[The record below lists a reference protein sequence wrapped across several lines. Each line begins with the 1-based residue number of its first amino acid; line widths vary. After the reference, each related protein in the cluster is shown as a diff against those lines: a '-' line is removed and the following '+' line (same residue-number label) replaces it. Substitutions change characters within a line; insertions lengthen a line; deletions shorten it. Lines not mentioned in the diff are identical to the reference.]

1 AGHNKAL
8 EDVIGSYGADR
19 ITWVL
24 AHVIA
29 NDTADG
35 TTSGTASATA
45 AATMSHAAIKT
56 AKEFAEHKDWVS
68 QVKLPNEPILEY
80 DLKCNAALST
90 FINKFQ
96 EYMRMFRARRAW
108 EQGQTQSLSMADKF
122 AIAKEK
128 ANEHNQSRVAAT
140 VATATPKKPKKK
152 NYGHEI

>member
-1 AGHNKAL
+1 MAF
-8 EDVIGSYGADR
+8 
-19 ITWVL
+19 
-24 AHVIA
+24 HVIPGKKT
-29 NDTADG
+29 TAFS
-35 TTSGTASATA
+35 SGNMLSLQSSKCSFIAPDKSRNV
-45 AATMSHAAIKT
+45 SSL
-56 AKEFAEHKDWVS
+56 FS
-68 QVKLPNEPILEY
+68 QVKLPNEPIPEY